1 MSGKNVVHLLQV
13 GGAVHHHLL
22 VLLDLNGNAGQNAL
36 NESGP
41 VKSLEKQKGDKS
53 GVYDLGYDITTV
65 LHGEDSQNIFRFL
78 ETFSLLTRKI
88 NGVDLIDQTQVRE
101 KGRGKNPTHIEAE
114 GTLKFSHRHLV
125 VENSDVLSLLHRSRG
140 LNRKYKC

>member
-53 GVYDLGYDITTV
+53 GGYDITSV

-78 ETFSLLTRKI
+78 ETFSLLTRKM
-88 NGVDLIDQTQVRE
+88 NGVDLIDQI
-101 KGRGKNPTHIEAE
+101 PL
-114 GTLKFSHRHLV
+114 TLKLK
-125 VENSDVLSLLHRSRG
+125 EL
-140 LNRKYKC
+140 